1 MGTKRGQAT
10 FFMLIGMALIFAVIV
25 YVLLTTI
32 QSKPVAP
39 LGAEKVHACAQAAL
53 EDLFLDIAFRGGYT
67 SMPKETIIMAY
78 GEIPLYMN
86 NGIHFPT
93 QQQVQTVLEE
103 EAKERLEICMKGLKR
118 TDGEIKVTITLL
130 PREVQTHV
138 TYPALLT
145 DGVQERQLPPLLLHH
160 KARMLTL
167 YSIAE
172 QIVQLITEDPLR
184 IPSSDL
190 LDLEEK
196 EQVVIN
202 ALWDDTKIIYFISDN
217 DPETYDI
224 TWAFAVK
231 A

>member
-1 MGTKRGQAT
+1 
-10 FFMLIGMALIFAVIV
+10 MLLGI
-25 YVLLTTI
+25 VLLFSVLIYVFLTNI
-32 QSKPVAP
+32 QYKPLAP

-53 EDLFLDIAFRGGYT
+53 EDLFLDVAFRGGYT
-67 SMPKETIIMAY
+67 TMPKETIVMAY
-78 GEIPLYMN
+78 GELPLY
-86 NGIHFPT
+86 ITRDVHFPT
-93 QQQVQTVLEE
+93 QQQVQASLEE
-103 EAKERLEICMKGLKR
+103 EAKERVEVCMKGLKR
-118 TDGEIKVTITLL
+118 TEGETKVTVTLL

-145 DGVQERQLPPLLLHH
+145 DGKQERQLPPLLLHH

-172 QIVQLITEDPLR
+172 QIVSLIKEDPLR
-184 IPSSDL
+184 IPSNDL
-190 LDLEEK
+190 LDIEEK
-196 EQVVIN
+196 EKVVIN

-231 A
+231 T